1 LFLVFVDPEPLLCAK
16 ETSVKLHPRA
26 LAFSA
31 VILAAALAACQ
42 EPYHQKDEQYYLISA
57 NINLPYWQ
65 EAEAGLRDAAT
76 GMGVKAEMDG
86 PTTLNPQEELD
97 SFQKAV
103 ALHPAGILVSVVSQS
118 LLKPAIDSAVLQGI
132 PVICIDA
139 DAPDSHRVLF
149 VGTDNF
155 RAGQESAKRMA
166 DILKGQGQVVV
177 IAIPGQSNL
186 DDRVR
191 GVTEA
196 LKKYPGIKIVQT
208 IDDKGDPRIAN
219 DGLSALLAKKEK
231 VDGVI
236 CLEASGGSGVAE
248 ALHRLDLTGKI
259 AVVAFDKDP
268 ETLDAIE
275 KGWIN
280 ATIVQKPYIMA
291 YYGLKFA
298 DDLHHNAVHEFKDW
312 RTAPAPPLPAW
323 IDTGTATVDKSN
335 LAAFREALAAHP
347 KPL

>member
-1 LFLVFVDPEPLLCAK
+1 M
-16 ETSVKLHPRA
+16 KLYSRTV
-26 LAFSA
+26 AFSA
-31 VILAAALAACQ
+31 VLLGVALAACQ

-76 GMGVKAEMDG
+76 VMGVKAEMDG
-86 PTTLNPQEELD
+86 PTTLSPKDELD

-103 ALHPAGILVSVVSQS
+103 ALHPAGILVSVMSQE
-118 LLKPAIDSAVLQGI
+118 LLKPAIDAAVAQGI

-139 DAPDSHRVLF
+139 DAPDSHRIVF

-155 RAGQESAKRMA
+155 RAGQESGKRMA
-166 DILKGQGQVVV
+166 DILKGQGRVV
-177 IAIPGQSNL
+177 IVTVPGQPNL
-186 DDRVR
+186 DERVR
-191 GVTEA
+191 GVAEA
-196 LKKYPGIKIVQT
+196 LKKYPGIKIAQT
-208 IDDKGDPRIAN
+208 IDDKGDPRAAN
-219 DGLSALLAKKEK
+219 DGVSALLAKKEK

-259 AVVAFDKDP
+259 AIVSFDKDP
-268 ETLDAIE
+268 ETLDGID

-280 ATIVQKPYIMA
+280 ATVVQKPYVMA
-291 YYGLKFA
+291 YYGLRFA

-312 RTAPAPPLPAW
+312 RTAPTDPLPAW
-323 IDTGTATVDKSN
+323 VDTGTAIIDKSN
-335 LAAFREALAAHP
+335 LATFREAFAAHP